1 MDTNIDEKIQSLEG
15 KSEDEL
21 FDIVGVFAV
30 AQEGSVD
37 GLAMNNGLSSKQI
50 KAAAKEYF
58 EKIKPVIKDAIC
70 GKDGVAHY
78 ADQASIKDVVAVLLP
93 ALGYSTIG
101 IVPTAIIAVS
111 IIIVRSGI
119 REYCKDYSS

>member
-1 MDTNIDEKIQSLEG
+1 MNEDLDRKIQSLES

-30 AQEGSVD
+30 AQEKSVE
-37 GLAMNNGLSSKQI
+37 GLAMNKGLSSKQI
-50 KAAAKEYF
+50 KDAAKEYF

-70 GKDGVAHY
+70 GKDGLAHY
-78 ADQASIKDVVAVLLP
+78 ADQASVKDVVTILLP

-111 IIIVRSGI
+111 VIIVRSGI
-119 REYCKDYSS
+119 REYCKGYPS